1 MVTLIIYFLIL
12 GILIVVHELGH
23 FICAKKVGVRVEEFS
38 VGFGRKLFTRKKKG
52 TEYSV
57 SLVPLG
63 GYVKLAG
70 DSLEEYK
77 GKPDEYLNKPPM
89 QRAAIVFCGP
99 LLNYVLG
106 FFFFWLVFFAGYPTL
121 TSTVGALVDGMGAQ
135 AAGVQAG
142 DKIISVD
149 GKKVSLWEDIQDSI
163 YDKKAGDIVS
173 ITVERTGK
181 ELNFDINIKEK
192 EFNDILG
199 KKKSIGLI
207 GIEPK
212 SDELV
217 KVRHGFFESLL
228 LGAEKTWLLT
238 KLTYQSLWWMISG
251 KLSLKESVTGPLG
264 ILLITSNVASQGII
278 AVLNFIAL
286 LSISLGIFNLLPLP
300 VLDGGHILFL
310 MIEKLRGKNFGLK
323 TERIITRLGIS
334 LLILL
339 ALVVTY
345 NDILRFGSK
354 IFGWIK

>member
-1 MVTLIIYFLIL
+1 M
-12 GILIVVHELGH
+12 HELGH
-23 FICAKKVGVRVEEFS
+23 FLCAKKVGVRVEEFS
-38 VGFGRKLFTRKKKG
+38 VGFGRKLFKRKKKD

-63 GYVKLAG
+63 GYVKMSG

-77 GKPDEYLNKPPM
+77 GKPYEYLSKTP
-89 QRAAIVFCGP
+89 QARAAIVFCGP

-106 FFFFWLVFFAGYPTL
+106 FLFFWVVFFAGYPTL

-149 GKKVSLWEDIQDSI
+149 GKNVNLWEEIQDGV
-163 YDKKAGDIVS
+163 YEKKAGDIVS
-173 ITVERTGK
+173 LTVERGGK
-181 ELNFDINIKEK
+181 ELNFDVTIKEK
-192 EFNDILG
+192 EFDDILG
-199 KKKSIGLI
+199 KKKSIGII

-212 SDELV
+212 SDELI

-228 LGAEKTWLLT
+228 LAAEKTWLLT
-238 KLTYQSLWWMISG
+238 RLTYQSLWWMISG
-251 KLSLKESVTGPLG
+251 QLSLKESVTGPLG
-264 ILLITSNVASQGII
+264 ILMITSNVASQGII

-310 MIEKLRGKNFGLK
+310 AIEKIRGKNFSLK

-334 LLILL
+334 LLIFL
-339 ALVVTY
+339 ALIVTY
-345 NDILRFGSK
+345 NDLLRFGSK
-354 IFGWIK
+354 IFGWMK